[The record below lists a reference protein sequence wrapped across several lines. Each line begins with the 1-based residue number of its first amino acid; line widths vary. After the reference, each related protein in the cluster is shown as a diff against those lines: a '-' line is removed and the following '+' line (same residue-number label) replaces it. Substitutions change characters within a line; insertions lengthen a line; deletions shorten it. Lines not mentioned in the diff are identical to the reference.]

1 MADTIHKTI
10 KNGNLTVSDNLE
22 RSLAAARVERNQIM
36 TEKDKNQKA
45 GHQSTGNPSPWVVRF
60 AGLVPIGA
68 PVVDVACGGGRHG
81 RLFLD
86 RGHPVLFA
94 DRDVSGV
101 SDLAGRPGVEILQAD
116 FEGDDDWPLA
126 DRQFG
131 AVIVTNYLWRPI
143 LPKLVA
149 LVGPGGFLIY
159 ETFAE
164 GNEAY
169 GRPRNPDF
177 LLRTGELMETV
188 RGHLDVIAYEQCIVH
203 RPAPA
208 VVQHIAAR
216 RQTQTDG

>member
-1 MADTIHKTI
+1 MADTIHKTV

-22 RSLAAARVERNQIM
+22 RSFAVARAGRNQIV
-36 TEKDKNQKA
+36 TKKDNSQKA

-60 AGLVPIGA
+60 ADLVPSGA
-68 PVVDVACGGGRHG
+68 PVADIACGGGRHG

-86 RGHPVLFA
+86 FGHPVLFA

-101 SDLAGRPGVEILQAD
+101 SDLAGQPGVEILQAD
-116 FEGDDDWPLA
+116 FEGGGDWPLA

-143 LPKLVA
+143 LPKLVS
-149 LVGPGGFLIY
+149 LVGPGGLLIY

-177 LLRTGELMETV
+177 LLKSGELMETV
-188 RGHLDVIAYEQCIVH
+188 RGHLDVIAYEQCILH
-203 RPAPA
+203 CPGPA
-208 VVQHIAAR
+208 VVQHIVAR
-216 RQTQTDG
+216 RKPQSGS